1 MDQPAVDAARAAP
14 PARATRPLA
23 QAGMTLLEI
32 MIVLAII
39 ALVMG
44 FLLGP
49 RIFNALK
56 GSQVK
61 AAHAITKK
69 FAYEAYPQWSMNNA
83 SKSCPDGLKEL
94 TKYMNSED
102 TKDPWG
108 NEYVMLC
115 GEASTEANGFGVVSK
130 GKDGKDGTPDDI
142 KSWGPPPAED

>member
-1 MDQPAVDAARAAP
+1 MKRESQAR
-14 PARATRPLA
+14 RERLK

-49 RIFNALK
+49 RIFRALGESK
-56 GSQVK
+56 VK
-61 AAHAITKK
+61 TSYAIAKK
-69 FAYEAYPQWSMNNA
+69 FAYEAYPQWATNNP
-83 SKSCPDGLKEL
+83 SKQCPGELKEL

-108 NEYVMLC
+108 NEYTMLC
-115 GEASTEANGFGVVSK
+115 GDSAQEGIPGGFGVVSK
-130 GKDGKDGTPDDI
+130 GQDGKADTNDDV
-142 KSWGPPPAED
+142 KSWQEPKGD

>member
-1 MDQPAVDAARAAP
+1 MEHPRSSRSVRAAAR
-14 PARATRPLA
+14 A

-49 RIFNALK
+49 RIFRALGESK
-56 GSQVK
+56 VK
-61 AAHAITKK
+61 TAHAIAKK
-69 FAYEAYPQWSMNNA
+69 FAYEAYPQWSTNNQ
-83 SKSCPDGLKEL
+83 SKSCPDDLKSL

-108 NEYVMLC
+108 EEYMMLC
-115 GEASTEANGFGVVSK
+115 GDSAQEAVPGGFGVMSK
-130 GKDGKDGTPDDI
+130 GSDRKQGTPDDV
-142 KSWGPPPAED
+142 KSWQDPPSD